1 MHIARFGF
9 TLKYIFV
16 SVIAIEDWL
25 TYKRSHLM
33 IADFLEALPKEA
45 LESSKNMD
53 LKIRSVNAHQA
64 IDAILAQSVL
74 RGGKRLRPLLTFL
87 MAHLF
92 RVDFIA
98 VTPYARA
105 SELVHAA
112 SLSHDDVIDNATMR
126 RGHPS
131 INILASNKKAVLA
144 GDYLLSS
151 VIVDLTSAGNLELVR
166 EMALVIKDLSE
177 GEWLQLDLI
186 NERNYS
192 RAIIREV
199 AEKKTSS
206 VMSYCSVAPAIL
218 SGAAPKTVELCREFG
233 RRLGLA
239 FQLIDD
245 TLDYSGS
252 SLKDQELD
260 LKNGIVNAVVYE
272 VLDAHK
278 EKFNRFKNGEELL
291 SVVNGVD
298 FQPFVE
304 IVAHEAQGHLEAS
317 KNILDELK
325 VILKSVYASNPE
337 ELTKR
342 IESLELIISYMAL
355 RQS

>member
-1 MHIARFGF
+1 
-9 TLKYIFV
+9 
-16 SVIAIEDWL
+16 
-25 TYKRSHLM
+25 M
-33 IADFLEALPKEA
+33 ISDFLDALPKEA
-45 LESSKNMD
+45 IESSKNMD
-53 LKIRSVNAHQA
+53 LQIRSVNAHQA
-64 IDAILAQSVL
+64 IDAILAKSVL

-92 RVDFIA
+92 RVDFKT

-126 RGHPS
+126 RGTPS

-166 EMALVIKDLSE
+166 EMSLVIKDLSE

-186 NERNYS
+186 DDRNYT
-192 RAIIREV
+192 RELIREV
-199 AEKKTSS
+199 AMKKTSS

-218 SGAAPKTVELCREFG
+218 SGAGTETVELCREFG

-245 TLDYSGS
+245 TLDYSGDS
-252 SLKDQELD
+252 QKDQELD
-260 LKNGIVNAVVYE
+260 LKNGIVNGVVYE
-272 VLDAHK
+272 MLAANP
-278 EKFNRFKNGEELL
+278 ELFARFKNGENLMD
-291 SVVNGVD
+291 VVANIS
-298 FQPFVE
+298 FVKYVE
-304 IVAHEAQGHLEAS
+304 NVALEAHNHLEEA
-317 KNILDELK
+317 KKILEKLE
-325 VILKSVYASNPE
+325 VILADKKEYKDNKE
-337 ELTKR
+337 ELTSR
-342 IESLELIISYMAL
+342 INALELIISYMAL
-355 RQS
+355 RQN

>member
-1 MHIARFGF
+1 
-9 TLKYIFV
+9 
-16 SVIAIEDWL
+16 
-25 TYKRSHLM
+25 M
-33 IADFLEALPKEA
+33 INDFLEALPKEA
-45 LESSKNMD
+45 LEGSKNMD
-53 LKIRSVNAHQA
+53 LQIRSVNAHGA
-64 IDAILAQSVL
+64 IDAVLSQTVL

-92 RVDFIA
+92 RVDFKT

-105 SELVHAA
+105 TELVHAA

-126 RGHPS
+126 RGSPS

-151 VIVDLTSAGNLELVR
+151 VIVDLTNAGNLELVR
-166 EMALVIKDLSE
+166 EMSLVIKDLSE

-186 NERNYS
+186 DERNYT
-192 RAIIREV
+192 REVIREV

-206 VMSYCSVAPAIL
+206 VMSYCSVAPAVL
-218 SGAAPKTVELCREFG
+218 SGASKETVELCREFG

-245 TLDYSGS
+245 TLDYSGE

-272 VLDAHK
+272 LLENNPELFA
-278 EKFNRFKNGEELL
+278 RFKAGENLKD
-291 SVVNGVD
+291 VVEGVT
-298 FQPFVE
+298 FSPYVE
-304 IVAHEAQGHLEAS
+304 KISHEAHAHLAEA
-317 KNILDELK
+317 KNILDKLE
-325 VILKSVYASNPE
+325 VILKDKAEYKNNSEDLKS
-337 ELTKR
+337 R
-342 IESLELIISYMAL
+342 INALELIISFMAL
-355 RQS
+355 RQH